1 MADKKNGPAGSQ
13 PGKKPMTKMEAVRRT
28 LRELGRHAMP
38 LQIQDHLKKQF
49 GIDMTVA
56 HISNYKSEILRK
68 KKGKRKAGR
77 KAAAMIAAE
86 AKAPASTSSHGKG
99 TGGFSLEDIQTTK
112 ALVGR
117 IGADRLRTLIDV
129 LAR

>member
-13 PGKKPMTKMEAVRRT
+13 PGKKPMTKMEGVRRT
-28 LRELGRHAMP
+28 LRELGKNAMP

-68 KKGKRKAGR
+68 KKGKGKRGR
-77 KAAAMIAAE
+77 KAAAMIPAE
-86 AKAPASTSSHGKG
+86 AKASAPVSAPGKG

-129 LAR
+129 LAK